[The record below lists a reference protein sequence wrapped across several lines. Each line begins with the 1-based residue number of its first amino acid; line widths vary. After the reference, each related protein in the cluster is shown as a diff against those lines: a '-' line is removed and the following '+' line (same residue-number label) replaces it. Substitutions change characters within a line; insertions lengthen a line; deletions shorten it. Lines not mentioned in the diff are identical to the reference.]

1 MVFSSAA
8 FLFGFLP
15 VTLLLYFFP
24 LFRQNSYLDIK
35 RKNIVM
41 CLCSLLF
48 YAWGEPVYILLMLI
62 SILFNYALG
71 LDIDLNRDRPRLKK
85 AILIFGIAFNVFL
98 LGFFKYS
105 DFFVGNINKLFSLD
119 IKFEAPGLPLG
130 ISFYTFQILSYI
142 IDVYKGT
149 VKAQRRLFTFA
160 GYIAMF
166 PQLMSGPI
174 VPYRIVEP
182 QLSGREITAEKVYD
196 GILLFI
202 RGMGKKLL
210 FVGTIETVY
219 SDIIAGN
226 IAEISVTT
234 AWVGILCYSLQLYFD
249 FSGYSDMA
257 IGLAKIF
264 GFVFPENFNFPYKA
278 TSITDFWRRWH
289 ISLSTWFRD
298 YIYIPLGG
306 NRKGTPRAILNI
318 LVVWSLTGLWHG
330 ASWTF
335 IAWGAFYG
343 ILLIIEK
350 YLLSSFLE
358 KLPKALRYAGTML
371 VVMLGWVF
379 FSSAD
384 IGSAGE
390 YIGSMLGLNGNV
402 LIDSA
407 GRYTLTTLGFPIA
420 VMCLSAGGVFDY
432 LFSSCVGRTAK
443 IFRGLFYLSVF
454 ALCIVYLISS
464 TYNSFLYFKF

>member
-8 FLFGFLP
+8 FLFAFLP
-15 VTLLLYFFP
+15 ITLLLYFIPIFK
-24 LFRQNSYLDIK
+24 QNSDLDIK

-41 CLCSLLF
+41 CLCSLVF
-48 YAWGEPVYILLMLI
+48 YAWGEPIYILLMLI
-62 SILFNYALG
+62 SILFNYAVG
-71 LDIDLNRDRPRLKK
+71 LDIDYNSDKPKLKK
-85 AILIFGIAFNVFL
+85 AILIFGIVFNVFL

-105 DFFVGNINKLFSLD
+105 DFFVSNINSIFSLD
-119 IKFEAPGLPLG
+119 IKFKAPGLPLG

-149 VKAQRRLFTFA
+149 VKAQPKLFTFA

-166 PQLMSGPI
+166 PQLISGPI

-182 QLSGREITAEKVYD
+182 QLAKREITAEKFYE
-196 GILLFI
+196 GILLFV

-219 SDIIAGN
+219 TDIIAGN
-226 IAEISVTT
+226 IKEISVVT
-234 AWVGILCYSLQLYFD
+234 AWVGILSYSLQLYFD

-257 IGLAKIF
+257 IGLGKMF
-264 GFVFPENFNFPYKA
+264 GFDFPKNFNFPYMA

-306 NRKGTPRAILNI
+306 NRRGTPRAIFNI

-335 IAWGAFYG
+335 IAWGALYG
-343 ILLIIEK
+343 VLLIVEK
-350 YLLSSFLE
+350 YVLGARLE
-358 KLPKALRYAGTML
+358 KIPVVLRYIGTML
-371 VVMLGWVF
+371 VVAVGWVF
-379 FSSAD
+379 FSSPT

-390 YIGSMLGLNGNV
+390 YILSMLGFYGNSF
-402 LIDSA
+402 IDTPA
-407 GRYTLTTLGFPIA
+407 MYTLSTVGFPIF
-420 VMCLSAGGVFDY
+420 VMSLSAGGVFDRV
-432 LFSSCVGRTAK
+432 FSSYNGKWSR
-443 IFRGLFYLSVF
+443 IIRGSFYVIVF
-454 ALCIVYLISS
+454 VLCIVYLISS